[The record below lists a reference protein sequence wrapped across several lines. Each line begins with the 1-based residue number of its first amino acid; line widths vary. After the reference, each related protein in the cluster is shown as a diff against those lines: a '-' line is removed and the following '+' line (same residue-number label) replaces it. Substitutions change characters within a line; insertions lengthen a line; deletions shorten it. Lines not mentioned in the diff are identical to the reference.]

1 MLDPRTIANAYVR
14 TLLGVIEGYGVAADD
29 VLRGTRVDIA
39 ALDAPNGRIGVE
51 DMHRLWAHGLALTQD
66 PLLGLKVA
74 EATKPTTFRVLGLAT
89 MSSASLGD
97 ALALML
103 RYHRLVSESG
113 VMTTETHA
121 NGDVSVHY
129 SAKLMRVQQFP
140 QQVEAIV
147 GGMCVMARWLA
158 ERPLAPVAVRFRHAP
173 LGDVS
178 AYRRLFGC
186 DVQFNAPA
194 HTLRFAA
201 ADLARR
207 LPQADAELHRMH
219 RDLLDRQLDGLP
231 QPGHVTAF
239 AQQWLP
245 AQPAGRMRIPDLAAA
260 LGMSVRAVQRQL
272 QHEGQ
277 SWTQLVDTARK
288 HALEHCLSQGLT
300 IEAAAQHLG
309 YHDASSLSRAAKR
322 WFGKTAG
329 KVRSDAKDW
338 RPAS

>member
-14 TLLGVIEGYGVAADD
+14 TLLGVIEGYGVAAAD
-29 VLRGTRVDIA
+29 VLLGTRVDAA

-51 DMHRLWAHGLALTQD
+51 DVHRIWARGIALTKD

-74 EATKPTTFRVLGLAT
+74 AATKPTTFRVLGLAT
-89 MSSASLGD
+89 MSSASLAD

-113 VMTTETHA
+113 VMSAETDA
-121 NGDVSVHY
+121 NGDVTIHY
-129 SAKLMRVQQFP
+129 SARLLRVQQFP

-147 GGMCVMARWLA
+147 GGMLVMARWLA
-158 ERPLAPVAVRFRHAP
+158 ERPLTPLAVTFRHAP
-173 LGDVS
+173 LGDLH
-178 AYRRLFGC
+178 AYRQCFGC
-186 DVQFNAPA
+186 DPRFDAPE

-201 ADLARR
+201 KDMTRR
-207 LPQADAELHRMH
+207 LPQADADLHRVH
-219 RDLLDRQLDGLP
+219 RDLLDRQLEGLP

-245 AQPAGRMRIPDLAAA
+245 AQPAGAMRIDDLAQA

-277 SWTQLVDTARK
+277 SWTHLVDSARK
-288 HALEHCLSQGLT
+288 HALEELLAHGLT
-300 IEAAAQHLG
+300 LEAAAQQLG

-322 WFGKTAG
+322 WFGKSAG
-329 KVRSDAKDW
+329 KR
-338 RPAS
+338 RLETQL

>member
-14 TLLGVIEGYGVAADD
+14 TLLGVIEGYGISSVD
-29 VLRGTRVDIA
+29 VLRGTRVDVA

-51 DMHRLWAHGLALTQD
+51 DMHRLWARALALTKD

-89 MSSASLGD
+89 MSSASLAD

-103 RYHRLVSESG
+103 RYHRLVSEAG
-113 VMTTETHA
+113 VMRAETEA
-121 NGDVSVHY
+121 NGDITIHY
-129 SAKLMRVQQFP
+129 SAELMRVQQFP

-147 GGMCVMARWLA
+147 GGMYVMARWLA
-158 ERPLAPVAVRFRHAP
+158 ERPLAPVAATFRHAP
-173 LGDVS
+173 LGDAA

-186 DVQFNAPA
+186 AVQFNAPSNA
-194 HTLRFAA
+194 LRFAA
-201 ADLARR
+201 ADMARR

-219 RDLLDRQLDGLP
+219 RDLLDRQLEGLP

-245 AQPAGRMRIPDLAAA
+245 AQPAGRMRIPDLAQA
-260 LGMSVRAVQRQL
+260 LGMSVRALQRQL

-277 SWTQLVDTARK
+277 SWTHLVDSARK
-288 HALEHCLSQGLT
+288 HALEALLAQGLT
-300 IEAAAQHLG
+300 LEAAAQHLG

-329 KVRSDAKDW
+329 KVRSEAKD
-338 RPAS
+338 